1 MKRLTLLILAAAV
14 LASDA
19 HARSKSDEAACAEV
33 KEEIRE
39 IEAKMRAGYTR
50 AQGEKYEARLR
61 KLKSKRSKLCR

>member
-1 MKRLTLLILAAAV
+1 MRVLFLVAWVLFAV
-14 LASDA
+14 PNVY
-19 HARSKSDEAACAEV
+19 RSADDEAACAEV

-61 KLKSKRSKLCR
+61 KLKTKRSKLCR